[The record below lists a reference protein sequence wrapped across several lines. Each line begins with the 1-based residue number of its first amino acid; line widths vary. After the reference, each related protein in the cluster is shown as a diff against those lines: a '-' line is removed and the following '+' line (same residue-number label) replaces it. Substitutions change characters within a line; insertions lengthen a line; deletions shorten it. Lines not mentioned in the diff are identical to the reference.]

1 MRMNQLTIWK
11 NIESNKDICKERTK
25 TKNRDWKFLA
35 GSEKRVILMENKMT
49 KLRQIWIRTS
59 FVILDKK
66 IYWNTYSFDQKL
78 KTTKNAKAEKNV
90 KSRNDRKKAEKS
102 SKSRIFLLK
111 AEDVAAL
118 DTFVP
123 QTEVFDLTKCIN
135 HHNLRATLTY
145 IER

>member
-1 MRMNQLTIWK
+1 MT
-11 NIESNKDICKERTK
+11 
-25 TKNRDWKFLA
+25 
-35 GSEKRVILMENKMT
+35 SEKRVILMENKMT

-66 IYWNTYSFDQKL
+66 IYWNIYSFDQKI
-78 KTTKNAKAEKNV
+78 KTKKNAKAEKNI

-118 DTFVP
+118 AVMVS
-123 QTEVFDLTKCIN
+123 EVWIGFTIHGRLSQG
-135 HHNLRATLTY
+135 NLPR
-145 IER
+145 

>member
-1 MRMNQLTIWK
+1 LPAKHKGKYISMRMNQLTIWK

-90 KSRNDRKKAEKS
+90 KSRNDRKSRKILKKQNFSA
-102 SKSRIFLLK
+102 KSRRCGSTGHFRSS
-111 AEDVAAL
+111 DRS
-118 DTFVP
+118 F
-123 QTEVFDLTKCIN
+123 
-135 HHNLRATLTY
+135 
-145 IER
+145 